1 MVRPFNLEIAEEA
14 EYLEKSLKQARSGRQ
29 KERLQMLWWVKSGQI
44 QHRQE
49 ISERLSRSSS
59 TITRWLS
66 CYRSGGL
73 SALLEE
79 KKAPGAAPHIQGE
92 ALEKLKQQLE
102 SEEGFRSYAAIVEWL
117 KRECGL
123 ELKYETVRHFV
134 KETLKAK
141 LKVPRPQSL
150 KQSPQA
156 IEQFKKTSDWR

>member
-92 ALEKLKQQLE
+92 ALEKLLKIDGVELLI
-102 SEEGFRSYAAIVEWL
+102 RS
-117 KRECGL
+117 RP
-123 ELKYETVRHFV
+123 
-134 KETLKAK
+134 
-141 LKVPRPQSL
+141 VPATERL
-150 KQSPQA
+150 DDA
-156 IEQFKKTSDWR
+156 IEPNGFARPLHFGNGFDTFGGDHPLRLRLSTNAAFVLRQVA

>member
-1 MVRPFNLEIAEEA
+1 M
-14 EYLEKSLKQARSGRQ
+14 
-29 KERLQMLWWVKSGQI
+29 
-44 QHRQE
+44 
-49 ISERLSRSSS
+49 
-59 TITRWLS
+59 
-66 CYRSGGL
+66 
-73 SALLEE
+73 LEE